1 MGPTWVVM
9 APGPGSTTP
18 LTFSFCVLSP
28 LTYILLT
35 PEAMSGNPGT
45 QTQNMLLDLLKL
57 LHLDVGPQA
66 LVSPM
71 DTVLWEPHAQVVN
84 VEVHGEKV
92 PLVKMAWQP
101 PLWPRKHQ
109 RILDPLPRS
118 LRITGLG
125 GERT

>member
-1 MGPTWVVM
+1 MGPTWVVV

-18 LTFSFCVLSP
+18 LTFSSCVLSL

-45 QTQNMLLDLLKL
+45 QTQNMLLDPLK
-57 LHLDVGPQA
+57 LHLDAGHQA

-84 VEVHGEKV
+84 MEVHGGESTIG
-92 PLVKMAWQP
+92 Q
-101 PLWPRKHQ
+101 
-109 RILDPLPRS
+109 D
-118 LRITGLG
+118 GLAAP
-125 GERT
+125 